1 MWAKARRRSW
11 RPISSRRASRSLH
24 RQSRALLPV
33 VVFRRKR
40 RNLGRLVLAASPSVE
55 EKAAQADHHDGDED
69 DQEVA
74 RVQTSNPAFLR
85 SSRDSSPPRRARK
98 RRAASR
104 CGAPAHT
111 AAVYTVASSN
121 SLGRVATSLAPA
133 VLRISVA
140 CVQPITFRAPERV
153 ISRMALAP
161 FG

>member
-1 MWAKARRRSW
+1 MGSISAKARRKSW
-11 RPISSRRASRSLH
+11 RPISSRRASRSLR

-40 RNLGRLVLAASPSVE
+40 RHLGRLVLAALPAVE
-55 EKAAQADHHDGDED
+55 EKAAQADHHHGDED
-69 DQEVA
+69 DQKVA

-85 SSRDSSPPRRARK
+85 NSRDSAPPRSARK
-98 RRAASR
+98 RRAASS

-121 SLGRVATSLAPA
+121 SFGSGATSFAPA

-140 CVQPITFRAPERV
+140 
-153 ISRMALAP
+153 
-161 FG
+161 